1 MAKGTIAGA
10 RVTPRSDSKR
20 RAILDAAAELFLHEG
35 YSGTSMDDVAARASV
50 SKQTVYAQFGGKEA
64 LFVTVVV
71 TMTGDAGDE
80 VQREISALG
89 EEDDVRAALLD
100 YAQRQLLVVL
110 TPRLMQLR
118 RLVISESM
126 RFPEL
131 GRALHQ
137 GGPQRA
143 IAGLAEAF
151 ARWTERGLLR
161 IADPATAASQYNW
174 LVMGDPVNRAM
185 LLGDG
190 SIPPPD
196 ALRRHAEE
204 AVRAFVAIY
213 PPTGAV

>member
-1 MAKGTIAGA
+1 MAITAA
-10 RVTPRSDSKR
+10 PRTTRSGNKR
-20 RAILDAAAELFLHEG
+20 RAIVAAAADLFLQRG
-35 YSGTSMDDVAARASV
+35 YSGTSMDEVAARASV
-50 SKQTVYAQFGGKEA
+50 SKQTVYAQFGDKEA
-64 LFVTVVV
+64 LFVAIVG

-80 VQREISALG
+80 VQREIRALA

-100 YAQRQLLVVL
+100 YAQRQLRVVL

-118 RLVISESM
+118 RLVISEST

-131 GRALHQ
+131 GRALHH

-151 ARWTERGLLR
+151 ARWTERGLLD

-190 SIPPPD
+190 AIPAAV
-196 ALRRHAEE
+196 ALDRHAEE
-204 AVRAFVAIY
+204 AVRAFLAIY
-213 PPTGAV
+213 PPAGAG